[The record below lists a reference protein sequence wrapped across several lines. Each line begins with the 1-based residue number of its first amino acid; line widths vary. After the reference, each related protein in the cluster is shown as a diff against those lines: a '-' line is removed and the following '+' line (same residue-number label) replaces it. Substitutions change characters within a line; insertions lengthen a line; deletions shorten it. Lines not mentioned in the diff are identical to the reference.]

1 MDRDDQIRS
10 SLICNGSM
18 IGLEQS
24 RLDMKNQQLQTSK
37 NDRANLASAPQ
48 IGGLVAR
55 PLIAHVDSR
64 DQQRIEPLS
73 EHLLAV
79 QKEAHR
85 FGSVFGCG
93 ETARFLGSIHDFGKA
108 SAGVQDYLWAAAGD
122 CSEEDEPREQNVK
135 CKRGPDHSSAG
146 GQFAERSV
154 QGLGLLLAYAT
165 TGHHAGMP
173 DGIGSSHSSLEN
185 RLSKP
190 LPEWEVPA
198 RKDLPADLFECN
210 LGAIGKEVRSFLDG
224 DGYSLAFLTRMLFS
238 CLVDADFLATERFMD
253 GNRADA
259 RESIVGRGLVPL
271 QAKLDA
277 YFKTL
282 ATKSAATNSP
292 VNVIRKEVREDCVAA
307 AALPPGLFTLTVPT
321 GGGKTLSSMAF
332 ALRHAVKYGLDRVIY
347 VIPYTSIIEQ
357 NAKVFRDVFGDDVVL
372 EHHGNVD
379 YEAGPNRMRLLA
391 ENWDV
396 PIVVTTSVQFFESLH
411 ANRVSVCRKLHNLA
425 HSVIILD
432 EAQSL
437 PIDLLRP
444 CLRSL
449 DELVRHYGT
458 SVVLCTATQ
467 PAVLAGQ
474 LTKGGL
480 TGGQHGCREIIPIN
494 RRLHERLRRV
504 TAERIP
510 DKISDDELL
519 GLIDEQMATL
529 VIVNTRRHARELFE
543 SARTLFPERPVFHL
557 SAQMC
562 PQHRSD
568 ILSRVKELLRFGK
581 PCLLISTQ
589 LIEAGVDID
598 FPCVFRELAGAD
610 SLAQA
615 AGRCN
620 REGRQSNLGR
630 VFFFESAEKHSPPG
644 FLATAAA
651 KGREVLALGEFQYDL
666 LAPDL
671 VTRYFE
677 LLYRFYSDQKQGLD
691 RLSVLSD
698 LIPPAIPAKR
708 DDFLVYKFR
717 TLGERFHLINEP
729 SISVF
734 VPYGEEGERLCEKL
748 RNTYA
753 IGEQRKIARKLQRYA
768 VSLRGSEPRDGDG
781 LLFAELVH
789 ETWWVLTSPKL
800 YYDMD
805 FGIRNQAGNDYLEI

>member
-1 MDRDDQIRS
+1 
-10 SLICNGSM
+10 M

-277 YFKTL
+277 YFNTL